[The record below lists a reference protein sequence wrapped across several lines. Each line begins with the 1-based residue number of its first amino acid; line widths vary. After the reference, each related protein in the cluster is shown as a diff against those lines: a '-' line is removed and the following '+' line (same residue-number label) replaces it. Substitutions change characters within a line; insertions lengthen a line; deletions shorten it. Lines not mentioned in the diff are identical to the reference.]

1 MDSLHHQI
9 YGIYSTTCVIS
20 LQPPE
25 EIGTFLFPRLCAN
38 VHSKQL
44 WEENFMVTPKV
55 QMEELEWNA
64 AVNGHFGEFACA
76 ENDSEVN

>member
-1 MDSLHHQI
+1 
-9 YGIYSTTCVIS
+9 
-20 LQPPE
+20 
-25 EIGTFLFPRLCAN
+25 
-38 VHSKQL
+38 
-44 WEENFMVTPKV
+44 MVTPKV